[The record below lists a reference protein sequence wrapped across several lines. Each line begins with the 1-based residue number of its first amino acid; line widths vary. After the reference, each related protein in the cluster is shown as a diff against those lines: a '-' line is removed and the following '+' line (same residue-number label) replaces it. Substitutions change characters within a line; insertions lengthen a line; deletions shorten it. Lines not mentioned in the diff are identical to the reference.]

1 MGDLSDAFL
10 SCVYVGSSA
19 KERALLG
26 FSNWV
31 SLALWF
37 LYSAPWRRSKKE
49 LIDGRWNKKEAS
61 SEQTLLLRMLER
73 SFATR

>member
-37 LYSAPWRRSKKE
+37 LYSASWRRSEKE